1 MNRNLQTIFLV
12 CVLAM
17 WWLFGSG
24 LADNNWTNDQW
35 AMLIIAHI
43 VCLVVFH
50 RFAYIFSY
58 GYGLSMLCISLWL
71 MFKFRNLPALLI
83 GGLCAAY
90 GLRLWQ
96 FVFARHRA
104 RAARGDPDNDTEL
117 HRRTPMG
124 VKIFIWIMVSWL
136 MAFMGMTTWLAG
148 TRALMTPW
156 IVAGAIVMVL
166 GLGME
171 TIADNQKQVAK
182 TAAPDRWVATGLFTR
197 IRQANYAG
205 EIVFQLGLMLAAI
218 GTALSAREYLLV
230 WVAPFYVIMLMIFQ
244 ASILDDKQQT
254 RYGKTPEY
262 QAWRARSGRLL
273 PFA

>member
-1 MNRNLQTIFLV
+1 MNRRLQTIFLV

-17 WWLFGSG
+17 WWLFGLS
-24 LADNNWTNDQW
+24 LAAGSWTNDQW
-35 AMLIIAHI
+35 AMLIIAHL

-58 GYGLSMLCISLWL
+58 GYGLSMLCVSLWL
-71 MFKFRNLPALLI
+71 MFQFCNLPALLI

-96 FVFARHRA
+96 FVFARQRA
-104 RAARGDPDNDTEL
+104 RAARGDADTDTEL

-124 VKIFIWIMVSWL
+124 LKIFIWIMVSWL
-136 MAFMGMTTWLAG
+136 MAFMGMTTWLVG
-148 TRALMTPW
+148 TRAAMTPW
-156 IVAGAIVMVL
+156 MVVGAIVMVL
-166 GLGME
+166 GLGIE
-171 TIADNQKQVAK
+171 SIADNQKQIAK
-182 TAAPDRWVATGLFTR
+182 AAAPARWVGTGLFAR
-197 IRQANYAG
+197 MRQANYAG
-205 EIVFQLGLMLAAI
+205 EIVFQLGLMLAGI
-218 GTALSAREYLLV
+218 GTALAAREYLLV

-244 ASILDDKQQT
+244 ASMLDEKQLT
-254 RYGKTPEY
+254 RYGQSPDY